1 MRHFLIRLQTME
13 QKIFRWFNSRLH
25 NNFLNLFFYY
35 LTNLGGATFTIIATL
50 AVWQFAPPP
59 WGRAG
64 LQAAVA
70 LAISHVP
77 VAIVKKLYPR
87 IRPYLAIPETITFRN
102 PLTDH
107 SFPSGHTTAIF
118 SVTVPFM
125 LTDPLMI
132 LLLLPFAL
140 IVAVS
145 RMYLGLHYPSDVLV
159 GAAIGTS
166 VAMGTFALW
175 P

>member
-1 MRHFLIRLQTME
+1 
-13 QKIFRWFNSRLH
+13 
-25 NNFLNLFFYY
+25 
-35 LTNLGGATFTIIATL
+35 L
-50 AVWQFAPPP
+50 AVWQLAPFP
-59 WGRAG
+59 WSRAG

>member
-13 QKIFRWFNSRLH
+13 QHIFRWFNSRLH
-25 NNFLNLFFYY
+25 NKFLNLFFYY

-50 AVWQFAPPP
+50 AVWQFAPAP

>member
-13 QKIFRWFNSRLH
+13 QNIFRWFNSRLH

-50 AVWQFAPPP
+50 AVWQFAPAP
-59 WGRAG
+59 WARAG

>member
-13 QKIFRWFNSRLH
+13 QHIFRWFNSRLH
-25 NNFLNLFFYY
+25 NKFLNLFFYY

-50 AVWQFAPPP
+50 AVWQLAPLP
-59 WGRAG
+59 WSRAG

-70 LAISHVP
+70 LVISHVP

>member
-1 MRHFLIRLQTME
+1 MRQFLIRLQTME
-13 QKIFRWFNSRLH
+13 QHIFRWFNSRLH
-25 NNFLNLFFYY
+25 NKFLNLFFYY

-50 AVWQFAPPP
+50 AVWQFAPSP

>member
-13 QKIFRWFNSRLH
+13 QNIFRWFNSRLH

-50 AVWQFAPPP
+50 AVWQFAPAP

>member
-13 QKIFRWFNSRLH
+13 QHIFRWFNSRLH
-25 NNFLNLFFYY
+25 NKFLNLFFYY

-50 AVWQFAPPP
+50 AVWQFAPSP

>member
-13 QKIFRWFNSRLH
+13 QHIFRWFNSRLH
-25 NNFLNLFFYY
+25 NKFLNLFFYY

-50 AVWQFAPPP
+50 AVWQLAPLP
-59 WGRAG
+59 WSRAG

>member
-13 QKIFRWFNSRLH
+13 QHIFRWFNSRLH
-25 NNFLNLFFYY
+25 NKFLNLFFYY

-50 AVWQFAPPP
+50 AVWQFAPAP

-125 LTDPLMI
+125 LTDPLRI

>member
-1 MRHFLIRLQTME
+1 MRQFLIRLQTME
-13 QKIFRWFNSRLH
+13 QHIFRWFNSRLH
-25 NNFLNLFFYY
+25 NKFLNLFFYY

-50 AVWQFAPPP
+50 AVWQLAPFP
-59 WGRAG
+59 WSRAG
-64 LQAAVA
+64 FQAAVA

>member
-1 MRHFLIRLQTME
+1 MRQFLIRLQTME
-13 QKIFRWFNSRLH
+13 QYIFRWFNTRLH
-25 NNFLNLFFYY
+25 NPFLNFFFYY

-50 AVWQFAPPP
+50 AIWLLAPQP
-59 WGRAG
+59 WSLAG
-64 LQAAVA
+64 LQAAIA
-70 LAISHVP
+70 LAISHIP
-77 VAIVKKLYPR
+77 VAIAKKLYPR

-125 LTDPLMI
+125 LANTATIPW
-132 LLLLPFAL
+132 LLPIAL
-140 IVAVS
+140 LVAIS

-159 GAAIGTS
+159 GMLIGS
-166 VAMGTFALW
+166 GVAFGTFALW